1 MAIELDHF
9 FILTQPG
16 APEGDRLVALGLIEG
31 TPNVH
36 PGQGTAN
43 RRFFFANAMLELI
56 YIRDE
61 DEAVAGAAGRLKLV
75 ERSRSAAASPFGLV
89 FRSTSPAGPPSG
101 PSPAVPTFPGWRYA
115 ADYLPDGSHFHIGEN
130 TDRLDEP
137 LCIVMPA
144 DIPGPSRQPTP
155 RHPFTTVTS
164 VRISVPAT
172 SPSPVLAAVGG
183 IGPLS
188 IAPGQPHLM
197 ELRFND
203 GASGQE
209 RDLRPDL
216 PLLLCW

>member
-1 MAIELDHF
+1 VTIELDHF
-9 FILTQPG
+9 FVITQPG

-61 DEAVAGAAGRLKLV
+61 HEAAAGAAGRLKLV
-75 ERSRSAAASPFGLV
+75 ERTRSAAASPFGLV
-89 FRSTSPAGPPSG
+89 FRSTSPAAPPSG
-101 PSPAVPTFPGWRYA
+101 PSPAVQPFPGWRYRA
-115 ADYLPDGSHFHIGEN
+115 EYLPAGQYFHVGEN
-130 TDRLDEP
+130 ADCFEEP
-137 LCIVMPA
+137 LCIVMPSNFPA
-144 DIPGPSRQPTP
+144 RSQQPAP
-155 RHPFTTVTS
+155 RRPFTTVAS

-172 SPSPVLAAVGG
+172 APSPVLAAVGG

-188 IAPGQPHLM
+188 IAPGRPHLM

-203 GASGQE
+203 GAAGQE
-209 RDLRPDL
+209 KDLRPGL
-216 PLLLCW
+216 PLIIRW

>member
-1 MAIELDHF
+1 VTIELDHF
-9 FILTQPG
+9 FVITRPG
-16 APEGDRLVALGLIEG
+16 APEGDSLVALGLIEG

-56 YIRDE
+56 YIRDAH
-61 DEAVAGAAGRLKLV
+61 EAGNGAAGKLKLV

-89 FRSTSPAGPPSG
+89 FRSTAPAAPPSG
-101 PSPAVPTFPGWRYA
+101 PSPAVPPFPGWRYA

-130 TDRLDEP
+130 ADRLDEP

-144 DIPGPSRQPTP
+144 DIPGPSQQPAL
-155 RHPFTTVTS
+155 RHPFTSVTS

-172 SPSPVLAAVGG
+172 APSPVLAAVGG

-188 IAPGQPHLM
+188 IAPGQPHLV
-197 ELRFND
+197 ELRFNG
-203 GASGQE
+203 GAAGQE
-209 RDLRPDL
+209 KDLRPGL
-216 PLLLCW
+216 PLIIRW